1 MVLKNKASMR
11 VKLLTKEELKALIND
26 MVSSS
31 KLMREEMKNRKN
43 LIR

>member
-1 MVLKNKASMR
+1 MVLKNKASMI

-31 KLMREEMKNRKN
+31 KLMREEIKNRKN